1 MENPFF
7 FFQNRRNVPRLQVV
21 SDCACSSHMS
31 SVKLQPL
38 LCLCP
43 PAIPAEISGHPVLVW
58 TGGSG
63 LYRSTISSLLLWQ
76 SRCCIVPTVI
86 WGRLASQNDDKL
98 LYIIMANRHCQV
110 VVKSFF
116 CLLFCVVQCFPSC
129 IIAKITAPDTLMVIW
144 ENGNLCNLAFGKSI
158 LGYTLKR
165 NTLQTVQPASL
176 IQ

>member
-7 FFQNRRNVPRLQVV
+7 FFSKPQKR
-21 SDCACSSHMS
+21 STAAGGDDCACSSHMS
-31 SVKLQPL
+31 SVKLQL
-38 LCLCP
+38 LLSLCP
-43 PAIPAEISGHPVLVW
+43 PATPAEISGHPVLVW

-63 LYRSTISSLLLWQ
+63 LYRRTISSLLLWQ

-86 WGRLASQNDDKL
+86 WGRLARQKDDKL
-98 LYIIMANRHCQV
+98 LYIIMAKRHCQV
-110 VVKSFF
+110 VVKCFF
-116 CLLFCVVQCFPSC
+116 CLLFCFVRCSVSC

-144 ENGNLCNLAFGKSI
+144 ENGNLCNLAFVKSI